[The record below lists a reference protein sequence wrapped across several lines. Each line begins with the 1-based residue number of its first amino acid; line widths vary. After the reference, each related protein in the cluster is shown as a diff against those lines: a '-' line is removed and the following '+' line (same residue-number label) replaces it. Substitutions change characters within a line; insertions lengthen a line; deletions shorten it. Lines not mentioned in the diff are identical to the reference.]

1 MYIKQSDLFLGLNHH
16 FVKEIMAIAQKESHA
31 ESQFVFRLG
40 EPADHFY
47 ILINGQ
53 VQLSLG
59 DSGQVVYTS
68 SNVGETFGWSSLIGR
83 DSYSASALCLQPTD
97 LLKIERHKL
106 QNLLEKDTDSG
117 YLFFKQLA
125 EALGNRLLQ
134 LYQSAL

>member
-31 ESQFVFRLG
+31 EGHFVFRLG
-40 EPADHFY
+40 ELADHFY

-59 DSGQVVYTS
+59 DSGHVVYTS
-68 SNVGETFGWSSLIGR
+68 SDVGETFGWSSLIGR

-106 QNLLEKDTDSG
+106 QNLLERDKDSG

-125 EALGNRLLQ
+125 GALGNRLLQ

>member
-1 MYIKQSDLFLGLNHH
+1 MYIKQSDLFLGLNHN
-16 FVKEIMAIAQKESHA
+16 FVKEIMAIAEKESHA
-31 ESQFVFRLG
+31 EGDFIFQLG
-40 EPADHFY
+40 DPANHFY

-83 DSYSASALCLQPTD
+83 NLYSASALCLQSTD
-97 LLKIERHKL
+97 LLKIERQKL
-106 QNLLEKDTDSG
+106 QNLLERDKDSG

-125 EALGNRLLQ
+125 GALGNRLLK